1 MHEILIEKKIL
12 ARNDEIASKTREV
25 LRVAQIFSI
34 NMVSGPGAG
43 KTSLIEKT
51 TPYLKSRVGK
61 IAVIEGDIQT
71 DLDAERLS
79 KYNIPVKQITT
90 GKTCHLDARMVSEA
104 ISWVLEQQAV
114 KLLIIEN
121 VGNMVCP
128 AEYDLGEDMMVA
140 VLSTAEGDDKPLKYP
155 AVFSKADVLLI
166 NKVDFIQH
174 TDFNIDKARANAL
187 KINPGL
193 KVFATSC
200 YTGAGIEE
208 WSNFLS
214 DTTLKTTA

>member
-25 LRVAQIFSI
+25 LRVAHIFSI

-51 TPYLKSRVGK
+51 MPYLKSRIGR

-90 GKTCHLDARMVSEA
+90 GKTCHLDAQMVNEA

-121 VGNMVCP
+121 VGNLVCP
-128 AEYDLGEDMMVA
+128 AEYDLGEDIMVA

-166 NKVDFIQH
+166 NKVDLIQH

-193 KVFATSC
+193 RVFATSC
-200 YTGAGIEE
+200 HTGAGIEE

-214 DTTLKTTA
+214 DMTLKTTA